1 MVNVAGTAASS
12 LSLMGKKKNAFF
24 YINSSS
30 PSSCSLYL
38 TFLFFTG
45 QKTIGNVAGY
55 LVFFFF
61 WIKRCK
67 QETNPHVN
75 QRTTSVLLSQNWGRG
90 ARAFS
95 REKATTRGLV
105 APPSLM
111 LKHIA
116 IIVKKKK
123 KQTRIT
129 CYTTK
134 KNRSIPNQK
143 DSSLFFFLVSTLYSF
158 HMGVFSFLLP

>member
-1 MVNVAGTAASS
+1 MVNMAGTAASS
-12 LSLMGKKKNAFF
+12 LSLVGKKNAFF

-38 TFLFFTG
+38 TFLFFKG

-55 LVFFFF
+55 LVFFC
-61 WIKRCK
+61 IKRCK

-75 QRTTSVLLSQNWGRG
+75 QRTASVLLSQSWGRG

-95 REKATTRGLV
+95 HEKATTRSLV

-116 IIVKKKK
+116 IIVKKK

-143 DSSLFFFLVSTLYSF
+143 DSSLFF
-158 HMGVFSFLLP
+158 